1 MTLAKDPPMRAA
13 RCLSVLTMLSV
24 LGAFTLACG
33 GSAETEEAPPPPIT
47 AADET
52 PPSPAQAPP
61 KAPEAPAQ
69 GLEPASGSPS
79 HVSKETC
86 QHQCAILTE
95 VPYEL
100 VKDNFCGLCGH
111 ADKDACEFD
120 WPTNDVPTCDIY
132 DRFRNCI
139 YATYGYTFKDP
150 KWRKEFESQ
159 PWYKADPNFKPE
171 KMSEVAT
178 ANIEYLKR
186 AKAEKIGCMD

>member
-1 MTLAKDPPMRAA
+1 MRAA

-52 PPSPAQAPP
+52 PPSPTQAP
-61 KAPEAPAQ
+61 AEAPAQ
-69 GLEPASGSPS
+69 GLEPATRSPS

-171 KMSEVAT
+171 KMSDVAT

>member
-1 MTLAKDPPMRAA
+1 MRTT

-24 LGAFTLACG
+24 VGAFTLACG
-33 GSAETEEAPPPPIT
+33 GDATTEEAPPPPIT
-47 AADET
+47 AADEA
-52 PPSPAQAPP
+52 PPSPVQAPP
-61 KAPEAPAQ
+61 AAEAPTE
-69 GLEPASGSPS
+69 GLEPATRSPS

-86 QHQCAILTE
+86 LHQCAILTE
-95 VPYEL
+95 YPYEH
-100 VKDNFCGLCGH
+100 VKDNFCTLCGH
-111 ADKDACEFD
+111 ADQDACEFD

-150 KWRKEFESQ
+150 KWKKEFESQ

-171 KMSEVAT
+171 KMSEAAT
-178 ANIEYLKR
+178 SNIEYLKR

>member
-33 GSAETEEAPPPPIT
+33 GSLRALDTWAKGG
-47 AADET
+47 
-52 PPSPAQAPP
+52 QAPP

-150 KWRKEFESQ
+150 KWRKEFESH

-171 KMSEVAT
+171 KMSDVAT

>member
-52 PPSPAQAPP
+52 PPSPTQAPP

-79 HVSKETC
+79 LVS
-86 QHQCAILTE
+86 
-95 VPYEL
+95 
-100 VKDNFCGLCGH
+100 
-111 ADKDACEFD
+111 
-120 WPTNDVPTCDIY
+120 
-132 DRFRNCI
+132 
-139 YATYGYTFKDP
+139 
-150 KWRKEFESQ
+150 
-159 PWYKADPNFKPE
+159 
-171 KMSEVAT
+171 
-178 ANIEYLKR
+178 
-186 AKAEKIGCMD
+186 